1 MTLVIDN
8 NDITFDDFI
17 NVTEREYKV
26 ELGSNAKLRI
36 EKSRKVVEKLIESNT
51 ISYGVTTGFGSLSNV
66 NITQSNLNILQHN
79 LIESSAVGVGD
90 PAPHNIILGMYLLR
104 LKCISNGNS
113 GVRLCVAN
121 KIIEAINKKFLPY
134 VPTQGT
140 LGASG
145 DLCSLSHLFLGI
157 LGKGQAYDPETKS
170 YVDAKIMLDKLEI
183 EPLTLEAKEGL
194 GLINGTQFITS
205 YMANA
210 TYHALRLIKLG
221 SIIAATTID
230 ALHGVANAFDPR
242 IHQAKPHPG
251 QIEIAKQIKNIIS
264 DSEIVHANLENKVQ
278 DAYSLRCIPQVHGPV
293 YDLIKF
299 VEKHVLIEMNCSNDN
314 PLILDNDVV
323 SGGNFHGM
331 YIGMCADQLAY
342 AFSILCNISERR
354 TERMIN
360 CDLNKFLPQFL
371 ISNPGLNS
379 GFMIVQYTA
388 AALTA
393 ENRQLAMP
401 GSVSNIPSCQGM
413 EDVVSMAG
421 WPCRKAVQSMKNTY
435 NVFALELFTSIQ
447 ALGFTKENPNK
458 MSEILIKHVRKTI
471 PFIETDLYMGDY
483 IKYMNNFLN
492 SDEIFEL
499 INL

>member
-1 MTLVIDN
+1 MLTIDN

-17 NVTEREYKV
+17 NVTENEYKV

-36 EKSRKVVEKLIESNT
+36 VKSRQVIDKLIETNT

-66 NITQSNLNILQHN
+66 NIPLSDINKLQYN
-79 LIESSAVGVGD
+79 LIESSAVGVGE
-90 PAPHNIILGMYLLR
+90 PAPRNIILGMYLLR
-104 LKCISNGNS
+104 LKCITNGNS
-113 GVRLCVAN
+113 GVRLSTVN
-121 KIIEAINKKFLPY
+121 KIIEAINKQFLPL
-134 VPTQGT
+134 VPIQGT

-145 DLCSLSHLFLGI
+145 DLCPLSHLFLGL
-157 LGKGQAYDPETKS
+157 LGKGQAYDSETKS
-170 YVDAKIMLDKLEI
+170 YVDAKIILDKLEI

-205 YMANA
+205 YMAHT
-210 TYHALRLIKLG
+210 TYHALRLIKLS
-221 SIIAATTID
+221 SIIAATSID
-230 ALHGVANAFDPR
+230 ALHGIGNAFDPR
-242 IHQAKPHPG
+242 IHQTKPHTG
-251 QIEIAKQIKNIIS
+251 QIEIANEIKNILS
-264 DSEIVHANLENKVQ
+264 DSEIIKANLENKVQ

-314 PLILDNDVV
+314 PLILGDDIV

-331 YIGMCADQLAY
+331 YMGMCADQLAY
-342 AFSILCNISERR
+342 GFSILCNISERR

-413 EDVVSMAG
+413 EDIVSMAG
-421 WPCRKAVQSMKNTY
+421 WTCRKAEQSMKNTY
-435 NVFALELFTSIQ
+435 QVLALELFTSIQ
-447 ALGFTKENPNK
+447 ALEFTKEKPNK
-458 MSEILIKHVRKTI
+458 TSEKLIKHIRERV
-471 PFIETDLYMGDY
+471 PFIETDTNMSDY
-483 IKYMNNFLN
+483 IKYINTFLN
-492 SDEIFEL
+492 SDDIYEL
-499 INL
+499 VK